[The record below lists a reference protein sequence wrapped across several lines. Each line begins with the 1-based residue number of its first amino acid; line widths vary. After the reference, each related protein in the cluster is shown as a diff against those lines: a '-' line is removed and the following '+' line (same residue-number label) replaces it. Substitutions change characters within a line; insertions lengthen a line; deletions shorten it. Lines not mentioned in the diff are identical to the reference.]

1 MIYPTVRKF
10 NKLGFA
16 TGKLSSH
23 LARNA
28 HFYGAAGGALAG
40 AGIGYLTSDEKDK
53 KKRLRNAAIGGL
65 LGAGAGYVG
74 GSQIAKKQLAGE
86 LKHSGAV
93 NLIGED
99 KKLTGKVEMKNT
111 AFNRDALKK
120 LGVKKNMYD
129 LSNGA
134 DGILFD
140 SDKLIGVNREALNEY
155 YNKRRKWL
163 I

>member
-40 AGIGYLTSDEKDK
+40 AGVGYLTSDEKDK
-53 KKRLRNAAIGGL
+53 KKRLKRAALGGL

-74 GSQIAKKQLAGE
+74 GSQIAKKQLTGE
-86 LKHSGAV
+86 LRASGLY
-93 NLIGED
+93 NETLSKDND
-99 KKLTGKVEMKNT
+99 KAAFMKT
-111 AFNRDALKK
+111 AFNREAVKGLGGKNIYDVGDKDMIVANLKK
-120 LGVKKNMYD
+120 GTVIGHRD
-129 LSNGA
+129 GA
-134 DGILFD
+134 IQD
-140 SDKLIGVNREALNEY
+140 Y